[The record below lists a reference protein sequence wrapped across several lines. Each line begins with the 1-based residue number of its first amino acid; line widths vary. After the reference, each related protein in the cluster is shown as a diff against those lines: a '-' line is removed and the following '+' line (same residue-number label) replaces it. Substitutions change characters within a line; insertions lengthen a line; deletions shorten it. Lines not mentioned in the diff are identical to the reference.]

1 MAQTKRMALCSRRV
15 SALGLPDFVCD
26 AMRVV
31 AGGMC
36 HSHSRADYGNVVRHL
51 ALCRIL
57 LALGGSDAHHSKT
70 QYMKWSLQ
78 RAFEFTITY
87 QHCS

>member
-36 HSHSRADYGNVVRHL
+36 HSHSCADSGNVMRHL

-57 LALGGSDAHHSKT
+57 FALGGSDAHHRKT

-78 RAFEFTITY
+78 RAFELTVP
-87 QHCS
+87 HCS